1 MYITMLTYLSTYNI
15 LICREHQRAIYGV
28 DEHFKRYHKLPL
40 EDRKVLLNA
49 YSSLSLLSPDQ
60 VPLPAPY
67 GPPLPE
73 LGAPEDALICCDIGC
88 RFISTSRKWMQ
99 QHVNQQHKIK
109 LTRWS
114 TTLAT
119 SYAKHVTQLW
129 KPVKVQT
136 FFRETKYQRYFIV
149 QEQQQEQQHRRQ
161 ETAEQNQAVSYQ
173 QRLAYLS
180 CECDTIERKNRED
193 IERIAEEAD
202 AKDRTGWFK
211 RTQWDE
217 HLQAYPDWQL
227 LSYVI
232 RLPTA
237 EEPQLQRVVQLV
249 EGLVEE
255 AVQGLS
261 TLPRDTLRWL
271 RSAKL

>member
-1 MYITMLTYLSTYNI
+1 MLTYLSTYGV
-15 LICREHQRAIYGV
+15 LICNEHYSYALQ
-28 DEHFKRYHKLPL
+28 LPTNV
-40 EDRKVLLNA
+40 RVL
-49 YSSLSLLSPDQ
+49 
-60 VPLPAPY
+60 APY
-67 GPPLPE
+67 STPFKE
-73 LGAPEDALICCDIGC
+73 LGLPQDALRCCYE
-88 RFISTSRKWMQ
+88 R
-99 QHVNQQHKIK
+99 
-109 LTRWS
+109 
-114 TTLAT
+114 
-119 SYAKHVTQLW
+119 
-129 KPVKVQT
+129 PVKVQT
-136 FFRETKYQRYFIV
+136 FFREKRYIHYFIV
-149 QEQQQEQQHRRQ
+149 KQEQRETGQTGQQQQQRRQ
-161 ETAEQNQAVSYQ
+161 ETAEQNQEVSYQ

-180 CECDTIERKNRED
+180 CECDAIERKDREA

-227 LSYVI
+227 LSYAI

-271 RSAKL
+271 RSAKLQEPNVRPFSRIQNKAS